1 MADLVPRHSCCRLS
15 TQQREVLLRPNA
27 SPDDPRGP
35 KPTWQ
40 CEFCGRFYSERT
52 AKDHGYCVQ
61 AEDRRDVE
69 RAGAFDV

>member
-1 MADLVPRHSCCRLS
+1 MTERSPSTHSERHRDDCQAVLYPGRDCDCVPR
-15 TQQREVLLRPNA
+15 
-27 SPDDPRGP
+27 
-35 KPTWQ
+35 PTWQ

-61 AEDRRDVE
+61 AEDRRNAE